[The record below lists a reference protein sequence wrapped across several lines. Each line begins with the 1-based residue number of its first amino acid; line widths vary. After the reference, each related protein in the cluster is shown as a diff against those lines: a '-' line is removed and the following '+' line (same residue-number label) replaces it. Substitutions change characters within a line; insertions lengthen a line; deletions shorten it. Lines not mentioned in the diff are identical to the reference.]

1 MNTWISV
8 VLLIIGVI
16 NMSVGVTSLADDK
29 RNPINRTFFGMCV
42 TSMVWCMGYAFMY
55 MAHSDMYAYIFRA
68 MALLGVFVC
77 CFFIM
82 VFVQMISGVEFRYQK
97 AFNAYMISIGI
108 MSLILISMPQSV
120 TFVKTAYGMSY
131 RSNPWIG
138 RYVQLFYLG
147 TLFLACFYMGIRLR
161 QKAGYTRERMIA
173 RTIIITSC
181 IIVMGTLFDVG
192 IPMLG
197 GKAFPSSAI
206 STLLFTQ
213 VYYRMLK
220 QYNSTVLATSG
231 SSKYIFRTIANP
243 VLILNEKM
251 CIMDFNDNACTY
263 LDISADRLKGMPV
276 SDCLSYMNEGGD
288 EQIYTDIYNLSDR
301 IEVRAKIKKTGY
313 VCDMVMSPVFD
324 EYNDP
329 LCLICIINDKT
340 GIEQLKSE
348 AAYYAHRSEVFSHAK
363 KSFISRIREDM
374 RGPILDTVSY
384 INSVKG
390 DMLSRGN
397 TDRANEAEEIRQKNI
412 HLLETMDELL
422 DIARIESDDFT
433 IQLRSFDLEN
443 LLLEVIGDMNDRID
457 ESRQKLLTSISPAV
471 PKRIIGDSARLK
483 QILTIIMSNAI
494 RYTPEGYITLTLK
507 SVIEFGEVT
516 LHFTVSDTGRGMR
529 QQDMDHIFGIEGDED
544 RSGGSSLS
552 LSLCSQLVKMMGGE
566 IKLQST
572 LGSGTTFFFSVKL
585 KADSEEAIVPYGD
598 YDRNV
603 LIIMDDVRK
612 AQAMENVLKELGL
625 HCETM
630 VKDKVESMN
639 FVADDEVDMVIV
651 DEDIMNRMK
660 TYLMHS
666 YRSAMLIP
674 AYTYKDYK
682 RLEPGS
688 EGICGALLFSQ
699 IGDVLKRTENQVM

>member
-1 MNTWISV
+1 MNTWISI

-16 NMSVGVTSLADDK
+16 NMSVGATSLADDK
-29 RNPINRTFFGMCV
+29 ENHINRIFFGMCI

-68 MALLGVFVC
+68 IALLGVFVC

-82 VFVQMISGVEFRYQK
+82 VFVQVISGVKFRYQK

-108 MSLILISMPQSV
+108 MSLILIAMPQSV
-120 TFVKTAYGMSY
+120 TFVKTAYGRSY
-131 RSNPWIG
+131 MSNPWIG

-181 IIVMGTLFDVG
+181 IIVLGTVFDVG

-197 GKAFPSSAI
+197 GHAFPSSAI

-243 VLILNEKM
+243 VLILNEKL

-263 LDISADRLKGMPV
+263 LAISADKLKGAYV
-276 SDCLSYMNEGGD
+276 NDYVTYLNDGGA
-288 EQIYTDIYNLSDR
+288 EQIYTDIYNLSER
-301 IEVRAKIKKTGY
+301 IEVGAKIKKTGFI
-313 VCDMVMSPVFD
+313 CDMVMSPVFD
-324 EYNDP
+324 AYNDP

-348 AAYYAHRSEVFSHAK
+348 ALYHAHRSEVFSHAK
-363 KSFISRIREDM
+363 KSFLCRIREDM

-384 INSVKG
+384 LNSVKA
-390 DMLSRGN
+390 DMLAGGN
-397 TDRANEAEEIRQKNI
+397 ADRSNEAEAIRQKNI
-412 HLLETMDELL
+412 HLLDTLDELL

-433 IQLRSFDLEN
+433 IQLRPFDLED
-443 LLLEVIGDMNDRID
+443 LILEVISDMSDRIGD
-457 ESRQKLLTSISPAV
+457 GRQTLLTGISPLIPRRV
-471 PKRIIGDSARLK
+471 IGDGVRLK
-483 QILTIIMSNAI
+483 QIMTIIMSNAI

-529 QQDMDHIFGIEGDED
+529 AQDMDHIFGIEGDED
-544 RSGGSSLS
+544 GSGGSSLS
-552 LSLCSQLVKMMGGE
+552 LSLCAQLVKMMGGE

-585 KADSEEAIVPYGD
+585 RADSEEAIVPYGD
-598 YDRNV
+598 YDLNA
-603 LIIMDDVRK
+603 LIITDDVRK

-625 HCETM
+625 RCETM

-639 FVADDEVDMVIV
+639 FVADDEVDIV
-651 DEDIMNRMK
+651 FVAEDILNRMRA
-660 TYLMHS
+660 YLNHS
-666 YRSAMLIP
+666 YRRAKLIP
-674 AYTYKDYK
+674 VYSYKEYK
-682 RLEPGS
+682 RLDPGS

-699 IGDVLKRTENQVM
+699 IGDILKETQ